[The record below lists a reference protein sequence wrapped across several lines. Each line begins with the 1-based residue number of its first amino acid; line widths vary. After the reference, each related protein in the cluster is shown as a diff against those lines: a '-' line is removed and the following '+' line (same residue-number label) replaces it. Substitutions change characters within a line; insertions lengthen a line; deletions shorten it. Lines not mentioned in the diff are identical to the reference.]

1 MQMLKGDVMSVSE
14 EEWSDSGVLI
24 KFSSVQFSCSSIF
37 DSLQHHDARV
47 PYLTPTPGACSS
59 SCPLSR

>member
-24 KFSSVQFSCSSIF
+24 KFSSVQLLKHI
-37 DSLQHHDARV
+37 
-47 PYLTPTPGACSS
+47 
-59 SCPLSR
+59 